1 MLLKKAICFTM
12 AMAMISASAYARPSV
27 DYISTSQ
34 ISGGEAKTISSTPS
48 NYGKIVTSY
57 MYVNDKDTFTVVD
70 AGKDAINVDTYNSKT
85 YELKN
90 SKKINMELPLF
101 GGFYCGEK
109 YNFIVFGQSNPNE
122 SDRIVTFK
130 TVKYSKDWKKLGSA
144 DYKGNN
150 TLQPFEAGSLRMV
163 EYNGYLYI
171 RTAHKMYKSS
181 DGLNHQSNLTF
192 SVDIENMNI
201 ADEYSEIM
209 NANYGYVSHSFDQ
222 FITIDNDKLIALD
235 LGDAYPRSVVLI
247 KYNDSLT
254 DGKFTASN
262 GYCSVIDMLKIPG
275 KTGDNY
281 TGVTIGGLEASK
293 NNYIVAISSIDQ
305 KNKSTTRDVVL
316 LITGKSDSSPVKQIR
331 ITDYTKNQN
340 GLSASKPYLV
350 KLPDGNYELLWEEF
364 SEGNSHRVFHVK
376 IDENGKMLT
385 NITEF
390 SNAKLSS
397 DCQPICIDNQIV
409 WYINDGT
416 ERIFYKL
423 DI

>member
-12 AMAMISASAYARPSV
+12 ALTMLSVSAYARPSDNYV
-27 DYISTSQ
+27 FTSQ
-34 ISGGEAKTISSTPS
+34 SSGGETKTISASPS

-57 MYVNDKDTFTVVD
+57 LYVNDKNTFTVVD
-70 AGKDAINVDTYNSKT
+70 ASKDTINVDTYDSES
-85 YELKN
+85 YELKD

-109 YNFIVFGQSNPNE
+109 YNFIVFGQSNPTE
-122 SDRIVTFK
+122 SDRVITFK
-130 TVKYSKDWKKLGSA
+130 TVKYSKDWKKLGVA

-163 EYNGYLYI
+163 EHDGYLYV

-181 DGLNHQSNLTF
+181 DGYNHQSNLTF
-192 SVDIENMNI
+192 SVDVERMDM

-222 FITIDNDKLIALD
+222 FVTIDNDKLIALD

-262 GYCSVIDMLKIPG
+262 GYCSAIDMLEIPG
-275 KTGDNY
+275 KTGDND
-281 TGVTIGGLEASK
+281 TGVTLGGLEASK

-305 KNKSTTRDVVL
+305 KNKSKERDVVL
-316 LITGKSDSSPVKQIR
+316 LITGKSDSSPVKQIQ

-364 SEGNSHRVFHVK
+364 SEGSSNGVCYVK

-385 NITEF
+385 DIAVLDD
-390 SNAKLSS
+390 AKLSS
-397 DCQPICIDNQIV
+397 DCQPICMNNQIV
-409 WYINDGT
+409 WYINAGT
-416 ERIFYKL
+416 ERTFYKL